1 MESIQIFDFNQQKK
15 KKPRE
20 KKEAPPT
27 GTNDRFFRILEF
39 SHGFSSIWI
48 AFILFIFNEFFS
60 NFCDISLGF
69 VFIFLF
75 RSCS

>member
-27 GTNDRFFRILEF
+27 GTFD
-39 SHGFSSIWI
+39 
-48 AFILFIFNEFFS
+48 
-60 NFCDISLGF
+60 
-69 VFIFLF
+69 
-75 RSCS
+75 